1 MSVSRPP
8 DAPFRTFRDP
18 AGRLEVT
25 GDSVLR
31 HIYPQAAEEAR
42 ELLASAFYRRCV
54 EKGEVAASQVVPPPL
69 DQTEPEGLTLEH
81 PRVFFPSYCW
91 EWVPSQW
98 LAAGELTLRICEQAV
113 SAGWILKDAT
123 PLNILFEGP
132 SPILVDVLSPER
144 RNPKSAIWTVK
155 AQFIRTFLLPLIA
168 HKWLGWPLS
177 ASIARRDGITPDEL
191 YPALPRTP
199 FFRPLIFWNVVL
211 PTLIDRRTSVTEQK
225 IEATKA
231 RESDPEIATAL
242 LRRTLRTL
250 GKQLTE
256 ATGGVNDS
264 QWRHYTDKL
273 AHYPAADQQE
283 KLRFV
288 EQCLAACSPGT
299 VLDVGTNT
307 GTYAMLA
314 AKAGARV
321 LAIDTDAASVEMLC
335 RNAAA
340 EKADIQALVVNL
352 ARPTPAAG
360 WECREQLSFLDRAAG
375 RFQMVFML
383 AVIHHLLLSEQVPL
397 THILKLCSEL
407 TTRWMILEWV
417 PVTDPMFQQLLRG
430 RGDLYGHLS
439 QDELLKAA
447 APYFRV
453 ERTLALSNG
462 RGLYLFEKTI

>member
-1 MSVSRPP
+1 MSRSSLP

-25 GDSVLR
+25 DDSVLR
-31 HIYPQAAEEAR
+31 HVYPQAAEEAR
-42 ELLASAFYRRCV
+42 QLLASSFYRRCV
-54 EKGEVAASQVVPPPL
+54 EKGEMVASRVVPQAP
-69 DQTEPEGLTLEH
+69 DQPSSAGLTLEH

-91 EWVPSQW
+91 EWVPFQW

-123 PLNILFEGP
+123 PLNILFEGS

-144 RNPKSAIWTVK
+144 HNPKSPIWTVK
-155 AQFIRTFLLPLIA
+155 AQFIRTFLLPLVA
-168 HKWLGWPLS
+168 HKWLGWQLS

-191 YPALPRTP
+191 YPALPRTA
-199 FFRPLIFWNVVL
+199 FLRPLIFWNVVL

-225 IEATKA
+225 IEAAKA
-231 RESDPEIATAL
+231 RESDPEIAIAL

-250 GKQLTE
+250 AKQLIQ
-256 ATGGVNDS
+256 ANGGVNDS

-288 EQCLAACSPGT
+288 DACLAECSPAT

-321 LAIDTDAASVEMLC
+321 VAIDTDAASVEMLC
-335 RNAAA
+335 RKAAA

-352 ARPTPAAG
+352 ARPTPSAG

-375 RFQMVFML
+375 RFAMVFML
-383 AVIHHLLLSEQVPL
+383 AVIHHLLLSEQIPL
-397 THILKLCSEL
+397 THILRLCSEL

-430 RGDLYGHLS
+430 RGDLYDHLS
-439 QDELLKAA
+439 QDELLEAA
-447 APYFRV
+447 APHFRV

-462 RGLYLFEKTI
+462 RVLYLFEKTA